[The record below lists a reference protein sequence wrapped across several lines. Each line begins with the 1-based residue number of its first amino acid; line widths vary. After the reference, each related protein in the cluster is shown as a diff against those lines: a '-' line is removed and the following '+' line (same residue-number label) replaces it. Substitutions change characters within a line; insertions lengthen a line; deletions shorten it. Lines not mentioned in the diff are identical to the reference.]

1 MEREEQEKIFSK
13 TIKAGKRTYFFD
25 VRATRSRDYFLTLT
39 ESRRYQKEGDFVYE
53 KSKIFIY
60 KEDFEK
66 VLEALQE
73 SIHHIKTELMPEVD
87 FSKLNAPYEE
97 SNYKNKSIDIENPEE
112 STSYKWE

>member
-1 MEREEQEKIFSK
+1 M
-13 TIKAGKRTYFFD
+13 
-25 VRATRSRDYFLTLT
+25 
-39 ESRRYQKEGDFVYE
+39 YE